1 MRCRPEEEEDAAVAG
16 AVDFNRK
23 EVFYMPGFN
32 GTGPAGMGPMT
43 GGGRG
48 FCNPSGAAYGPA
60 PAWGPGYSG
69 AGYGMGFGRGR
80 DFSGGYRPGFG
91 RGFRPG
97 VGGGRG
103 YGRGIGR
110 RGSYP
115 ARGGW

>member
-1 MRCRPEEEEDAAVAG
+1 LKCRIKEEEEDTG
-16 AVDFNRK
+16 AVDFIRK

-48 FCNPSGAAYGPA
+48 YCNSTGAVYGPA
-60 PAWGPGYSG
+60 PAWGPGHSG
-69 AGYGMGFGRGR
+69 VGYGRGFGRVRG
-80 DFSGGYRPGFG
+80 FSGGYRPGFY

-97 VGGGRG
+97 VGGGRS
-103 YGRGIGR
+103 YGRGIGQR
-110 RGSYP
+110 RFYP